1 MEVVRIQWN
10 ILGGDIQSRAHL
22 KVDFKAGHIAI
33 VRHKNP
39 GRKSMNRALAAATAF
54 AFFALTQ
61 GTGFGAAPEAP
72 AFLRAAVAD
81 PHRPAADTM
90 RDADREPLQMLAYSG
105 IKPGDTVAELIPA
118 GGYSTRLLSAAVGP
132 KGHVY
137 SINLATLND
146 NIKAQISPVVN
157 DPAYANVSVLN
168 EDFERLTVP
177 ESVDVVWTAQNY
189 HDFQNPGMFH
199 ADTAAMDKAIF
210 AALKPGGFFVVIDH
224 AAAPGSGTR
233 DSGSLHRIDPEVVK
247 KEAMA
252 AGFKLVGDY
261 KVLGN
266 PADDHTR
273 RVTGQ
278 GGIADKSD
286 KFYLKFQK

>member
-1 MEVVRIQWN
+1 MRNHFVT
-10 ILGGDIQSRAHL
+10 A
-22 KVDFKAGHIAI
+22 
-33 VRHKNP
+33 
-39 GRKSMNRALAAATAF
+39 AAATAL
-54 AFFALTQ
+54 LTLAQ
-61 GTGFGAAPEAP
+61 SQGFGATANVPD
-72 AFLRAAVAD
+72 FVKAAVAD
-81 PHRPAADTM
+81 PHRPAADAM
-90 RDADREPLQMLAYSG
+90 RDADRQPIDMLANSG

-137 SINLATLND
+137 SINLAALPD
-146 NIKAQISPVVN
+146 RIKAQIDPVLN

-168 EDFERLTVP
+168 EDFAQLTVP
-177 ESVDVVWTAQNY
+177 ERVDVVWTAQNY
-189 HDFQNPGMFH
+189 HDFQNEGAFH
-199 ADTAAMDKAIF
+199 ADTAAMDRAIF

-224 AAAPGSGTR
+224 AAAAGSGTR
-233 DSGSLHRIDPEVVK
+233 DTASLHRIDVDVVK

-252 AGFKLVGDY
+252 AGFKLVGEY
-261 KVLGN
+261 KMLGN

-286 KFYLKFQK
+286 KFFLKFQK

>member
-1 MEVVRIQWN
+1 MHGRFV
-10 ILGGDIQSRAHL
+10 
-22 KVDFKAGHIAI
+22 IAAAAI
-33 VRHKNP
+33 A
-39 GRKSMNRALAAATAF
+39 ALALAHTE
-54 AFFALTQ
+54 
-61 GTGFGAAPEAP
+61 GFGAAREAP
-72 AFLRAAVAD
+72 AFIKAAVAD

-90 RDADREPLQMLAYSG
+90 RDADRQPIDMLTNSG
-105 IKPGDTVAELIPA
+105 IKPGDKIAELIPA

-132 KGHVY
+132 KGHIY
-137 SINLATLND
+137 SINLATLTD
-146 NIKAQISPVVN
+146 RIKEQINPVAN
-157 DPAYANVSVLN
+157 DPAYENVSVLN
-168 EDFERLTVP
+168 EDFDQLTVP
-177 ESVDVVWTAQNY
+177 EPVDMVWTAQNY

-199 ADTAAMDKAIF
+199 ADTAAMDRAIF
-210 AALKPGGFFVVIDH
+210 KALKPGGLFVVIDH

-233 DSGSLHRIDPEVVK
+233 DSGTLHRIDVDVVK

-252 AGFKLVGDY
+252 AGFKLVGEY

-286 KFYLKFQK
+286 KFYLKFQKAK

>member
-1 MEVVRIQWN
+1 MHRR
-10 ILGGDIQSRAHL
+10 LFA
-22 KVDFKAGHIAI
+22 A
-33 VRHKNP
+33 
-39 GRKSMNRALAAATAF
+39 AAATALFVF
-54 AFFALTQ
+54 AQ
-61 GTGFGAAPEAP
+61 GPGFSAASEAP
-72 AFLRAAVAD
+72 AFVKAAVAD

-90 RDADREPLQMLAYSG
+90 RDADRQPLDMLANSG

-132 KGHVY
+132 KGHIY

-146 NIKAQISPVVN
+146 NIKAQILPVTR

-168 EDFERLTVP
+168 EDFDNLSLP
-177 ESVDVVWTAQNY
+177 EPVDLVWTAQNY

-199 ADTAAMDKAIF
+199 ADTAAMDRAIYR
-210 AALKPGGFFVVIDH
+210 ALKPGGFFVVIDH
-224 AAAPGSGTR
+224 AAAAGSGTR
-233 DSGSLHRIDPEVVK
+233 DTGSLHRIDPDVVK

-252 AGFKLVGDY
+252 AGFKLVGEY

-266 PADDHTR
+266 ANDDHTR

-286 KFYLKFQK
+286 KFYFKFQK

>member
-1 MEVVRIQWN
+1 
-10 ILGGDIQSRAHL
+10 
-22 KVDFKAGHIAI
+22 
-33 VRHKNP
+33 
-39 GRKSMNRALAAATAF
+39 MNRRFVAAAAATAL
-54 AFFALTQ
+54 FALTQ
-61 GTGFGAAPEAP
+61 SQSFGAAPNVP
-72 AFLRAAVAD
+72 DFVKAAVAD
-81 PHRPAADTM
+81 SHRPAADTM
-90 RDADREPLQMLAYSG
+90 RDADRQPIDMLANSG
-105 IKPGDTVAELIPA
+105 IKPGDKVAELIPA

-132 KGHVY
+132 RGHVY

-146 NIKAQISPVVN
+146 RIKEQIDPVVK

-168 EDFERLTVP
+168 EDFEQLKLP
-177 ESVDVVWTAQNY
+177 EPVDIVWTAQNY

-199 ADTAAMDKAIF
+199 ADTAAMDRAIF

-233 DSGSLHRIDPEVVK
+233 DSGSLHRIDPDVVK

-252 AGFKLVGDY
+252 AGFKLVGEY

>member
-1 MEVVRIQWN
+1 MH
-10 ILGGDIQSRAHL
+10 SRFVA
-22 KVDFKAGHIAI
+22 AAAIA
-33 VRHKNP
+33 VL
-39 GRKSMNRALAAATAF
+39 ALAYAP
-54 AFFALTQ
+54 
-61 GTGFGAAPEAP
+61 GFGATPNVAD
-72 AFLRAAVAD
+72 FIKAAVAD

-90 RDADREPLQMLAYSG
+90 RDADRQPLDMLGNSG
-105 IKPGDTVAELIPA
+105 IKPGDKVAELIPA
-118 GGYSTRLLSAAVGP
+118 GGYSTRLLSAAVGSR
-132 KGHVY
+132 GHVY

-146 NIKAQISPVVN
+146 RIKEQIDPVVK

-168 EDFERLTVP
+168 EDFEQLTVP
-177 ESVDVVWTAQNY
+177 EPVDIVWTAQNY

-199 ADTAAMDKAIF
+199 ADTAAMDRAIF
-210 AALKPGGFFVVIDH
+210 AALKPGGLFVVIDH

-233 DSGSLHRIDPEVVK
+233 DSGTLHRIDPDVVK

-252 AGFKLVGDY
+252 AGFKLVGEY

-286 KFYLKFQK
+286 KFYLKFQKAK

>member
-1 MEVVRIQWN
+1 MHRRFLI
-10 ILGGDIQSRAHL
+10 
-22 KVDFKAGHIAI
+22 
-33 VRHKNP
+33 
-39 GRKSMNRALAAATAF
+39 AATAV
-54 AFFALTQ
+54 ALLALAQ
-61 GTGFGAAPEAP
+61 SPGFGAAPDVP
-72 AFLRAAVAD
+72 AFVKAAVAD

-90 RDADREPLQMLAYSG
+90 RDADRQPIGMLGDSG

-132 KGHVY
+132 KGHIY
-137 SINLATLND
+137 SINLATLNER
-146 NIKAQISPVVN
+146 IKAQIEPVAN

-168 EDFERLTVP
+168 EDFDKLSVP
-177 ESVDVVWTAQNY
+177 EPVDMVWTAQNY

-199 ADTAAMDKAIF
+199 ADTAAMDRAIF
-210 AALKPGGFFVVIDH
+210 AALKPGGVFVVIDH

-233 DSGSLHRIDPEVVK
+233 DSGSLHRIDADVVK
-247 KEAMA
+247 KEAIA

-261 KVLGN
+261 KVLAN

-286 KFYLKFQK
+286 KFFLKFQKAR

>member
-1 MEVVRIQWN
+1 MHSHFVT
-10 ILGGDIQSRAHL
+10 A
-22 KVDFKAGHIAI
+22 AAAIALL
-33 VRHKNP
+33 
-39 GRKSMNRALAAATAF
+39 ALA
-54 AFFALTQ
+54 Q
-61 GTGFGAAPEAP
+61 SQGFGAAPTVPE
-72 AFLRAAVAD
+72 FVKAAVAD

-90 RDADREPLQMLAYSG
+90 RDADRQPIDMLANSG
-105 IKPGDTVAELIPA
+105 IKPGDKVAELIPA

-146 NIKAQISPVVN
+146 RIKAQIDPVTS
-157 DPAYANVSVLN
+157 DPAYTNVSVLN
-168 EDFERLTVP
+168 EDFEQLTLP
-177 ESVDVVWTAQNY
+177 EPVDVVWTAQNY

-210 AALKPGGFFVVIDH
+210 RALKPGGFFVVIDH

-233 DSGSLHRIDPEVVK
+233 DSGTLHRIDPEVVK

-252 AGFKLVGDY
+252 AGFKLVGEY
-261 KVLGN
+261 KVLAN
-266 PADDHTR
+266 PGDDHTR

>member
-1 MEVVRIQWN
+1 MCVT
-10 ILGGDIQSRAHL
+10 
-22 KVDFKAGHIAI
+22 
-33 VRHKNP
+33 
-39 GRKSMNRALAAATAF
+39 AAAFLVLA
-54 AFFALTQ
+54 Q
-61 GTGFGAAPEAP
+61 NSGFGAAAEVP
-72 AFLRAAVAD
+72 AFIKAAVSD

-90 RDADREPLQMLAYSG
+90 RDADRQPADMLANSG
-105 IKPGDTVAELIPA
+105 IKPGDIVAELIPA

-146 NIKAQISPVVN
+146 RIQAQIDPVLK

-168 EDFERLTVP
+168 EDFAQLTVP
-177 ESVDVVWTAQNY
+177 ERADIVWTAQNY

-199 ADTAAMDKAIF
+199 TDTAAMDRAIF
-210 AALKPGGFFVVIDH
+210 AALKPGGYFIVIDH
-224 AAAPGSGTR
+224 TAAPGSGTR
-233 DSGSLHRIDPEVVK
+233 DSGTLHRIDPDVVK

-252 AGFKLVGDY
+252 AGFKLAGEY

-286 KFYLKFQK
+286 KFYLKFQKPR

>member
-1 MEVVRIQWN
+1 MHRRFV
-10 ILGGDIQSRAHL
+10 
-22 KVDFKAGHIAI
+22 
-33 VRHKNP
+33 
-39 GRKSMNRALAAATAF
+39 AAAVTAL
-54 AFFALTQ
+54 FALTQ
-61 GTGFGAAPEAP
+61 SQSFGAAPNVP
-72 AFLRAAVAD
+72 DFVKAAVAD
-81 PHRPAADTM
+81 SHRPAADTM
-90 RDADREPLQMLAYSG
+90 RDADRQPIDMLANSG
-105 IKPGDTVAELIPA
+105 IKPGDKVAELIPA

-132 KGHVY
+132 RGHVY

-146 NIKAQISPVVN
+146 RIKEQIDPVVK

-168 EDFERLTVP
+168 EDFEQLKLP
-177 ESVDVVWTAQNY
+177 EPVDIVWTAQNY

-199 ADTAAMDKAIF
+199 ADTAAMDRAIF

-233 DSGSLHRIDPEVVK
+233 DSGSLHRIDADVVK

-252 AGFKLVGDY
+252 AGFKLVGEY

>member
-1 MEVVRIQWN
+1 MHR
-10 ILGGDIQSRAHL
+10 R
-22 KVDFKAGHIAI
+22 FFT
-33 VRHKNP
+33 
-39 GRKSMNRALAAATAF
+39 AAATIGLL
-54 AFFALTQ
+54 ALAQTP
-61 GTGFGAAPEAP
+61 GFGAAPNVP
-72 AFLRAAVAD
+72 DFIKAAVAD

-90 RDADREPLQMLAYSG
+90 RDADRQPTEMLAYSG
-105 IKPGDTVAELIPA
+105 IKLGDKVAELIPS

-132 KGHVY
+132 KGHIY

-146 NIKAQISPVVN
+146 RIKGQIEPVTN
-157 DPAYANVSVLN
+157 DPAYANVSVLS
-168 EDFERLTVP
+168 EDFDQLTVP
-177 ESVDVVWTAQNY
+177 EPVDLVWTAQNY

-210 AALKPGGFFVVIDH
+210 RALKPGGFFVVIDH
-224 AAAPGSGTR
+224 AAVPGSGTR
-233 DSGSLHRIDPEVVK
+233 DSGTLHRIDAEIVK

-252 AGFKLVGDY
+252 AGFKLVGEY

>member
-1 MEVVRIQWN
+1 
-10 ILGGDIQSRAHL
+10 
-22 KVDFKAGHIAI
+22 
-33 VRHKNP
+33 
-39 GRKSMNRALAAATAF
+39 
-54 AFFALTQ
+54 
-61 GTGFGAAPEAP
+61 
-72 AFLRAAVAD
+72 
-81 PHRPAADTM
+81 M
-90 RDADREPLQMLAYSG
+90 RDADRQPIDMLANSG
-105 IKPGDTVAELIPA
+105 IKPGDKVAELIPA

-132 KGHVY
+132 RGHVY

-146 NIKAQISPVVN
+146 RIKAQIDPVIQ

-168 EDFERLTVP
+168 EDLEKLTAP
-177 ESVDVVWTAQNY
+177 EPVDVVWTAQNY

-233 DSGSLHRIDPEVVK
+233 DSGTLHRIDPEVVK

-252 AGFKLVGDY
+252 AGFKLVGEY

-266 PADDHTR
+266 SADDHTR

>member
-1 MEVVRIQWN
+1 MH
-10 ILGGDIQSRAHL
+10 SRF
-22 KVDFKAGHIAI
+22 VT
-33 VRHKNP
+33 
-39 GRKSMNRALAAATAF
+39 AAAAI
-54 AFFALTQ
+54 AVLTLAQ
-61 GTGFGAAPEAP
+61 SQGFGAAPNVP
-72 AFLRAAVAD
+72 DFIKAAVAD
-81 PHRPAADTM
+81 PHRPAADAM
-90 RDADREPLQMLAYSG
+90 RDADRQPIDMLANSG

-146 NIKAQISPVVN
+146 RIKEQIDPVIK

-168 EDFERLTVP
+168 EDFEQLTAP
-177 ESVDVVWTAQNY
+177 EPVDLVWTAQNY

-210 AALKPGGFFVVIDH
+210 AALKPGGLFVVIDH

-252 AGFKLVGDY
+252 AGFKLVGEY

-266 PADDHTR
+266 AADDHTR

-286 KFYLKFQK
+286 KFYLKFQKSK